1 MAHAGE
7 GKLVDEI
14 HHPAEPRTHHLHHLQ
29 SHLRVRKTKLLKILL
44 ANVEQRGFGQGS
56 CRGGIISPV
65 KNRQFRCCACKGC
78 SCLSER
84 GAHKALAQAIL
95 CETQGTSTG
104 RAKTGQL
111 SGPGET
117 GACERHETCER

>member
-29 SHLRVRKTKLLKILL
+29 SHLRVRKTKLVKILL
-44 ANVEQRGFGQGS
+44 ANVEQRGFGQS
-56 CRGGIISPV
+56 RCRGGIISPV
-65 KNRQFRCCACKGC
+65 KNRQFRCCAYKG
-78 SCLSER
+78 
-84 GAHKALAQAIL
+84 LAQAIL

-111 SGPGET
+111 SGLGET
-117 GACERHETCER
+117 GACERHETWER